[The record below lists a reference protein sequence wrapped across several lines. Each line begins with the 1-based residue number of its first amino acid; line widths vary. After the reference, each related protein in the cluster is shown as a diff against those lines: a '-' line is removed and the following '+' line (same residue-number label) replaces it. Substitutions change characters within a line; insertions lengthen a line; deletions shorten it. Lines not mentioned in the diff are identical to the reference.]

1 MNFWKTLRQLTVRQ
15 RRRAAQRGMTLVEI
29 IVVTAIIAMMAA
41 GVALVVI
48 PRLDDARIDQAKS
61 DISNIQNALKLY
73 YVKKGN
79 FPDTGAGLKAL
90 VDTNNLDT
98 MPKDPW
104 DKDYVYLNE
113 GGKPVIMT
121 YGRDGSPGGEGPDG
135 DISSKDLKK

>member
-113 GGKPVIMT
+113 GGKPVITT